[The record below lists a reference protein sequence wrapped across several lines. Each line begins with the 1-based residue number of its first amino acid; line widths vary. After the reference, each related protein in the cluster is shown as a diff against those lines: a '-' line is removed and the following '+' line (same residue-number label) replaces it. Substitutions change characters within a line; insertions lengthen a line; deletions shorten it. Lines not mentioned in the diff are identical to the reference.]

1 MATARKPETLGRE
14 ELRRIIETC
23 LSVEAKGLNPFLV
36 NVEDLVSVIKQFFP
50 NWSDPEELCLDA
62 EALNQIASV
71 IKMQSEWIK
80 HRATSLY
87 RDPFLVEEKLQSL
100 PIERI
105 ADIFEEAWH
114 PLVELEQVT
123 MGSLEAALRYWTE
136 LTPLDE
142 RWRKENLLLADVSP
156 TSREEL
162 IKQGV
167 LLSETFTAELEKLWE
182 ELKTFE
188 TNKEGKIGY
197 WDFIGAK
204 TYDETVKRAY
214 LISFLITYGY
224 ADLEVHPL
232 EEEIFLQ
239 PYMKQVSK
247 GNAAT
252 FSFPIPISFE
262 EWKRWRQNQES

>member
-1 MATARKPETLGRE
+1 MAAISKSELIGRE

-36 NVEDLVSVIKQFFP
+36 NVDELVSVIKQFFP
-50 NWSDPEELCLDA
+50 NWSDPDELCLDA

-80 HRATSLY
+80 HRANSLY
-87 RDPFLVEEKLQSL
+87 RDPFLVEEKLRSL
-100 PIERI
+100 PIESI
-105 ADIFEEAWH
+105 AAIFDEAWH

-123 MGSLEAALRYWTE
+123 MGSLETALRYWTE

-142 RWRKENLLLADVSP
+142 RWRKESLLLADVSP

-188 TNKEGKIGY
+188 TDKEGKIGY
-197 WDFIGAK
+197 WDFIGAE

-214 LISFLITYGY
+214 LTSFLITYGY

-232 EEEIFLQ
+232 EEEIFVR
-239 PYMKQVSK
+239 PYEKQVPK

-262 EWKRWRQNQES
+262 EWKRWRQNREP

>member
-1 MATARKPETLGRE
+1 MATAKKTEPPGRE

-36 NVEDLVSVIKQFFP
+36 NVDDLVSIIKQFFP
-50 NWSDPEELCLDA
+50 NWSDPDELCLDA

-87 RDPFLVEEKLQSL
+87 RDPFLVEEKLRSL
-100 PIERI
+100 PIETI
-105 ADIFEEAWH
+105 AAVFDEAWH

-123 MGSLEAALRYWTE
+123 MGSLEAALAYWTG

-142 RWRKENLLLADVSP
+142 RWRKENLLLADASP

-167 LLSETFTAELEKLWE
+167 LLSETFSAELEKLWE
-182 ELKTFE
+182 ELKSFKAG
-188 TNKEGKIGY
+188 NEGKNGY
-197 WDFIGAK
+197 WDFIGAE
-204 TYDETVKRAY
+204 TYDETVRRAY
-214 LISFLITYGY
+214 LASFLITYGY

-232 EEEIFLQ
+232 EEEIFIR
-239 PYMKQVSK
+239 PYEKQVPK
-247 GNAAT
+247 RDVAT

-262 EWKRWRQNQES
+262 DWNRWRQNREP

>member
-1 MATARKPETLGRE
+1 MATAKRPEILGRE

-36 NVEDLVSVIKQFFP
+36 NVEGLVSVIKQFFP
-50 NWSDPEELCLDA
+50 NWSDPDELCLDA

-87 RDPFLVEEKLQSL
+87 RDPFLVEEKLRNL
-100 PIERI
+100 PIESI
-105 ADIFEEAWH
+105 AGIFENAWH

-142 RWRKENLLLADVSP
+142 RWRKENLLLTDVSP

-167 LLSETFTAELEKLWE
+167 LLSETFTTELEKLWE

-197 WDFIGAK
+197 WDFIGAE
-204 TYDETVKRAY
+204 TYDGTVKRAY
-214 LISFLITYGY
+214 LTSFLITYGY

-232 EEEIFLQ
+232 EEEIFVR
-239 PYMKQVSK
+239 PYKEQVSK
-247 GNAAT
+247 GNVAT

-262 EWKRWRQNQES
+262 EWKRWRQNRES

>member
-1 MATARKPETLGRE
+1 MTATTKKQDALGRE

-23 LSVEAKGLNPFLV
+23 QSVENKGLNPFLV
-36 NVEDLVSVIKQFFP
+36 DVNDLVSVIKQYFP

-87 RDPFLVEEKLQSL
+87 RDPFLVEEKLRSL

-105 ADIFEEAWH
+105 AEIFQEAWH

-136 LTPLDE
+136 LAPLDE
-142 RWRKENLLLADVSP
+142 RWRKENLLLMDVSP

-162 IKQGV
+162 IKQGI
-167 LLSETFTAELEKLWE
+167 LLTETFTEELEKLWN
-182 ELKTFE
+182 ELKTVAS
-188 TNKEGKIGY
+188 KDRKIIY

-204 TYDETVKRAY
+204 TYNETVRRAY
-214 LISFLITYGY
+214 LTSFLITYGY
-224 ADLEVHPL
+224 TALEVHPL
-232 EEEIFLQ
+232 EEEIFLR
-239 PYMKQVSK
+239 PFEKQVSK
-247 GNAAT
+247 EDVMT

-262 EWKRWRQNQES
+262 EWSRWRQSREP